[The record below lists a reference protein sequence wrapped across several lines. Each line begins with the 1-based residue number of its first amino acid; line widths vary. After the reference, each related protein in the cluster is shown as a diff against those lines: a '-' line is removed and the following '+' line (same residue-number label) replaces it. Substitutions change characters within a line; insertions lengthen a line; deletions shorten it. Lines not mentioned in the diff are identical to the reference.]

1 MKITLRDLQLI
12 SNERVYPINIENK
25 QIDNNMFIRSI
36 KKAEGDITFYT
47 DAVDELRVNYVLEGM
62 MVCPCA
68 ITLEDVEVP
77 FEISNDEV
85 VVHKI
90 DADGFYFK
98 ETMEDID
105 LAASIII
112 PEAPI
117 KVVKNQKIEYSK
129 GDGWSFVSEEDY
141 KSSREDKVDPRLQ
154 KLKEYKFEED

>member
-47 DAVDELRVNYVLEGM
+47 DAVDELRVNYVLEGT